1 VIAGASAG
9 SRSAPMDLSKRSAV
23 RPEIQALRAVAVLTV
38 VVYHLWP
45 AALPG
50 GFSGVDVF
58 FAISGFLITA
68 HLLREVDR
76 HGRPSLLRFWARR
89 ARRLLPAALLTLLVC
104 AIATLVLVPHLYW
117 QQFLTEI
124 GASTT
129 FLQNWQLAADAVD
142 YLAADNRPSPVQ
154 HFWSLSAEEQ
164 FYAVWPILILVAAW
178 TARRRLAIAVVLTT
192 VTGLS
197 LACSVLQTAANPAA
211 AYFAT
216 PTRAWEFGL
225 GGLLALAGGRS
236 RLRQGVRTALSWAGL
251 VAIGLAAAL
260 YSAATP
266 FPGAAA
272 LLPVLGA
279 LAVIHAGLP
288 VTRWAPSWLLTTRP
302 AQFLGDV
309 SYSAY
314 LWHWPLL
321 VFAPFA
327 GPGADA
333 TATRVIVA
341 VLTVLLAWLTKV
353 LVEDPVRHS
362 RRLRAQPRMTFACGA
377 AASAMIVAVLALG
390 TTHVQAQIRAA
401 QQQTD
406 ALVAEHPPCFGAAAR
421 DPAHPCENR
430 ALRRQVVPAPVAAR
444 EELNAPCQN
453 FRRENGVSVCE
464 FGVPAAQATRHVAL
478 IGDSHASHWRAPVD
492 AVARERAWHGLSVTR
507 TSCPFSTSTKL
518 TPEPTRSQCTR
529 WVKALPGFFALHPEI
544 DTVFV
549 SGITGGR
556 VKVPRG
562 RSKREAKVNGYRDA
576 WRTLPA
582 TVKHIVVIRDSPK
595 IFHSTLECI
604 DRAIAAHRDAGATCA
619 VPRRSSLLP
628 DPEAIAARATHSTRL
643 QVVDLTPLLCSP
655 GQCFPVIGG
664 ALVYKDLHHFT
675 LVFAQTL
682 AAPFGT
688 AVRRLVRSW

>member
-1 VIAGASAG
+1 
-9 SRSAPMDLSKRSAV
+9 V
-23 RPEIQALRAVAVLTV
+23 RPEIQALRAVAVVTV
-38 VVYHLWP
+38 VAYHVWP

-50 GFSGVDVF
+50 GFVGVDVF

-68 HLLREVDR
+68 HLLREVDTR
-76 HGRPSLLRFWARR
+76 GRPSLLRFWARR
-89 ARRLLPAALLTLLVC
+89 ARRLLPAALLTLLAC
-104 AIATLVLVPHLYW
+104 AIATLLLVPHLYW

-129 FLQNWQLAADAVD
+129 YLQNWQLAADAVD
-142 YLAADNRPSPVQ
+142 YLDADNRPSPVQ

-164 FYAVWPILILVAAW
+164 FYVVWPVLILVAAW
-178 TARRRLAIAVVLTT
+178 TARRRVAIAVALTT

-197 LACSVLQTAANPAA
+197 LACSIQQTAVNPAA
-211 AYFAT
+211 AYLAT

-236 RLRQGVRTALSWAGL
+236 RLPHGLRTALSWAGL

-279 LAVIHAGLP
+279 LAVIRAGLP

-309 SYSAY
+309 SYSVY

-327 GPGADA
+327 VPGAGL
-333 TATRVIVA
+333 TETRVIVA
-341 VLTVLLAWLTKV
+341 VVTVLLAWLTKV
-353 LVEDPVRHS
+353 LVEDPLRHS
-362 RRLRAQPRMTFACGA
+362 TRLRAQPRMTFAWGA
-377 AASAMIVAVLALG
+377 AASAVIVAVLAVG

-401 QQQTD
+401 QEQSD
-406 ALVAEHPPCFGAAAR
+406 AVVAQHPPCFGAADR
-421 DPAHPCENR
+421 DPLHPCDNR
-430 ALRRQVVPAPVAAR
+430 ALRLQVVPAPVAAKQ
-444 EELNAPCQN
+444 ELNAPCPN
-453 FRRENGVSVCE
+453 FRHENGVSVCE
-464 FGVPAAQATRHVAL
+464 FGVPAAQATAHVAL
-478 IGDSHASHWRAPVD
+478 IGDSHASHWRAPLD
-492 AVARERAWHGLSVTR
+492 AVARERGWHGLSVTR
-507 TSCPFSTSTKL
+507 TSCPFSTATKL

-529 WVKALPGFFALHPEI
+529 WVRSLPAFFRSHPEI
-544 DTVFV
+544 GTVFA

-562 RSKREAKVNGYRDA
+562 RSKREAKVNGYRGA
-576 WRTLPA
+576 WRTLPES
-582 TVKHIVVIRDSPK
+582 VKHIVVIRDSPK
-595 IFHSTLECI
+595 IFHGTLECI
-604 DRAIAAHRDAGATCA
+604 DRAIAAQRDAGTACA
-619 VPRRSSLLP
+619 VRRRASLLP
-628 DPEAIAARATHSTRL
+628 DPEAIAARDARSKRL
-643 QVVDLTPLLCSP
+643 QVIDLTPVLCSP
-655 GQCFPVIGG
+655 QRCFPVIGG

-682 AAPFGT
+682 AAPLGT
-688 AVRRLVRSW
+688 AVRHVVRAW